1 MGGREPS
8 GEAEGQEGHYIP
20 FKERGDFLRKDTGHG
35 ITGSE
40 ETRQPGAESLRC
52 DLRLCASIP
61 WALVSPSIK
70 WGLIPIPQ
78 NFQR

>member
-1 MGGREPS
+1 MCCGSGRVEIWVGGSHLGKLKVRKVI
-8 GEAEGQEGHYIP
+8 YIP

-40 ETRQPGAESLRC
+40 ETRQSGAESLRY

-70 WGLIPIPQ
+70 W
-78 NFQR
+78 